1 MDRKKIPVFFTITIS
16 ECDVLLFLLD
26 SSMTAHFSSHT
37 MGPIWIWSR
46 LWRSKGTSWRAFSR
60 TTPGEAGSRA
70 PRGAPAPPHK
80 HTCSELFIQMKCWE
94 SQTIGRSWWKEWGV
108 LESRSDVS
116 FFPLLEFF
124 CQITLINYIYILL
137 LFYQTSFKLGIGVLN
152 FVFCEINK
160 PKYLLV
166 WRRIF
171 SCSLLQSSRSKWV

>member
-1 MDRKKIPVFFTITIS
+1 M
-16 ECDVLLFLLD
+16 
-26 SSMTAHFSSHT
+26 
-37 MGPIWIWSR
+37 
-46 LWRSKGTSWRAFSR
+46 WRSPLSPRQLDDCTLQLSHNGTYLDLESSLAEQRDELEGFQPDDTGWGWLTRS
-60 TTPGEAGSRA
+60 
-70 PRGAPAPPHK
+70 PRSSCA
-80 HTCSELFIQMKCWE
+80 S
-94 SQTIGRSWWKEWGV
+94 SQTHMFRALHPDEMLRITNYIGRSWWKEWGV